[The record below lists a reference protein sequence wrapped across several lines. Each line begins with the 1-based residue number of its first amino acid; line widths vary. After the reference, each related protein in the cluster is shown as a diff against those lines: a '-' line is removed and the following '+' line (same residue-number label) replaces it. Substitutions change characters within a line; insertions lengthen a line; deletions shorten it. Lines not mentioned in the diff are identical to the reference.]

1 MITKSYTYTVNY
13 LTVFIGQQQKQ
24 IRQGK
29 SMAKPPQIDIWMP
42 LLIGDFRRD
51 TYDMSPECG
60 WMYLQLLMALWQND
74 GQISSA
80 EDDLANICRA
90 TRAQWDRNKVKLSR
104 LFYVGQGFWMHN
116 GVREQLERAK
126 RVSEARRVAGKISS
140 EKRWGKKPDMMRV
153 IK

>member
-1 MITKSYTYTVNY
+1 
-13 LTVFIGQQQKQ
+13 
-24 IRQGK
+24 
-29 SMAKPPQIDIWMP
+29 MAKPPQIDIWMP

-74 GQISSA
+74 GQISSF

-140 EKRWGKKPDMMRV
+140 EKRWGKKPDLMRV

>member
-13 LTVFIGQQQKQ
+13 LTVFTGQQQKQ
-24 IRQGK
+24 MRQGK

-140 EKRWGKKPDMMRV
+140 EKRWGKKPDLMRV

>member
-1 MITKSYTYTVNY
+1 VNY
-13 LTVFIGQQQKQ
+13 LTVFTGQQQKQ

-116 GVREQLERAK
+116 GMREQLERAK

-140 EKRWGKKPDMMRV
+140 EKRWGKKPDLMRV

>member
-1 MITKSYTYTVNY
+1 
-13 LTVFIGQQQKQ
+13 
-24 IRQGK
+24 
-29 SMAKPPQIDIWMP
+29 MAKPPQIDIWMP

-60 WMYLQLLMALWQND
+60 WMYLQLLMAIWQND
-74 GQISSA
+74 GQISSS

-116 GVREQLERAK
+116 GMREQLERAK
-126 RVSEARRVAGKISS
+126 RVSEARRSAGKISS
-140 EKRWGKKPDMMRV
+140 EKRWGKKPDLMRV

>member
-1 MITKSYTYTVNY
+1 VNY
-13 LTVFIGQQQKQ
+13 LTVFTGQQQKQ
-24 IRQGK
+24 MRQGK

-60 WMYLQLLMALWQND
+60 WMYLQLLMAIWQND
-74 GQISSA
+74 GQISSS

-116 GVREQLERAK
+116 GMREQLERAK

-140 EKRWGKKPDMMRV
+140 EKRWGKKPDLMRV

>member
-13 LTVFIGQQQKQ
+13 LTVFTGQQQKQ

-60 WMYLQLLMALWQND
+60 WMYLQLLMAIWQND

-116 GVREQLERAK
+116 GMREQLERAK

-140 EKRWGKKPDMMRV
+140 EKRWGKKPDLMRV

>member
-1 MITKSYTYTVNY
+1 VNY
-13 LTVFIGQQQKQ
+13 LTVFTGQQQKQ

-60 WMYLQLLMALWQND
+60 WMYLQLLMAIWQND

-116 GVREQLERAK
+116 GMREQLERAK

-140 EKRWGKKPDMMRV
+140 EKRWGKKPDLMRV

>member
-1 MITKSYTYTVNY
+1 
-13 LTVFIGQQQKQ
+13 
-24 IRQGK
+24 
-29 SMAKPPQIDIWMP
+29 MAKPPHIDIWMP

-90 TRAQWDRNKVKLSR
+90 TRAQWDRNKMKLSR

-140 EKRWGKKPDMMRV
+140 EKRWGKKPDLMRV

>member
-1 MITKSYTYTVNY
+1 MS
-13 LTVFIGQQQKQ
+13 
-24 IRQGK
+24 
-29 SMAKPPQIDIWMP
+29 KPPQINIWMP

-60 WMYLQLLMALWQND
+60 WMYLQLLMAIWQND
-74 GQISSA
+74 GQISSS

-116 GVREQLERAK
+116 GMREQLERAK

-140 EKRWGKKPDMMRV
+140 EKRWGKKPDLMRV

>member
-1 MITKSYTYTVNY
+1 
-13 LTVFIGQQQKQ
+13 
-24 IRQGK
+24 
-29 SMAKPPQIDIWMP
+29 MAKPPQIDIWMP

-60 WMYLQLLMALWQND
+60 WMYLQLLMAIWQND
-74 GQISSA
+74 GQISSS

-116 GVREQLERAK
+116 GMREQLERAK

-140 EKRWGKKPDMMRV
+140 EKRWGKKPDLMRV

>member
-1 MITKSYTYTVNY
+1 
-13 LTVFIGQQQKQ
+13 
-24 IRQGK
+24 
-29 SMAKPPQIDIWMP
+29 MAKPPQVDIWMP

-90 TRAQWDRNKVKLSR
+90 TRAQWDRNKIKLSR
-104 LFYVGQGFWMHN
+104 LFYVGHGFWMHN

-140 EKRWGKKPDMMRV
+140 EKRWGKKPDLMRV

>member
-1 MITKSYTYTVNY
+1 
-13 LTVFIGQQQKQ
+13 
-24 IRQGK
+24 
-29 SMAKPPQIDIWMP
+29 MAKPPQIDIWMP

-80 EDDLANICRA
+80 AGDLASFCRA
-90 TRAQWDRNKVKLSR
+90 TRAQWDPNKLKLSR

-140 EKRWGKKPDMMRV
+140 EKRWGKKPDLRV

>member
-1 MITKSYTYTVNY
+1 VNY
-13 LTVFIGQQQKQ
+13 LTVFTGQQQKQ
-24 IRQGK
+24 MRQGK

-116 GVREQLERAK
+116 GMREQLERAK

-140 EKRWGKKPDMMRV
+140 EKRWGKKPDLMRV

>member
-1 MITKSYTYTVNY
+1 
-13 LTVFIGQQQKQ
+13 
-24 IRQGK
+24 
-29 SMAKPPQIDIWMP
+29 MAKPPQIDIWMP

-74 GQISSA
+74 GQISSS

-116 GVREQLERAK
+116 GMREQLERAK

-140 EKRWGKKPDMMRV
+140 EKRWGKKPDLMRV

>member
-1 MITKSYTYTVNY
+1 VNY

-29 SMAKPPQIDIWMP
+29 AMAKPPHIDIWMP

-90 TRAQWDRNKVKLSR
+90 TRAQWDRNKMKLSR

-140 EKRWGKKPDMMRV
+140 EKRWGKKPDLRV

>member
-116 GVREQLERAK
+116 GMREQLERAK

-140 EKRWGKKPDMMRV
+140 EKRWGKKPDLMRV

>member
-1 MITKSYTYTVNY
+1 MNY
-13 LTVFIGQQQKQ
+13 LTVFTGQQQKQ
-24 IRQGK
+24 MRQGK

-74 GQISSA
+74 GQISSS

-116 GVREQLERAK
+116 GMREQLERAK

>member
-1 MITKSYTYTVNY
+1 
-13 LTVFIGQQQKQ
+13 
-24 IRQGK
+24 
-29 SMAKPPQIDIWMP
+29 MAKPPQIDIWMP

-74 GQISSA
+74 GQISSS

-116 GVREQLERAK
+116 GMREQLERAK

-140 EKRWGKKPDMMRV
+140 EKRWGKKQDMMRV